1 LSSVEAAIEAG
12 REALYHECFPTDTHT
27 QGDTMQPSVN
37 RPARTLLATLITL
50 GLTTSLAAR
59 ADLFGMELG
68 SDSKN
73 NNGNVVSGGAGPDGA
88 QGASSQLEKCD
99 KPYGTLAVSEPQDYV
114 GRALMGV
121 GLTSPVPL
129 IRMIIQQSNC
139 FMVVERGRAMQNLMQ
154 ERDLASSGQLR
165 RNANMGGGQMMTA
178 DYVLTPD
185 VAISNKDAGG
195 IGGLLGSRLGIGGAL
210 LSAGL
215 KFKEAQT
222 SMMLADTRSSL
233 QVASAQGTAKKTD
246 FSLGALGFGG
256 GVVGGLGAYENTA
269 EGKVIA
275 ASFLDNWNNI
285 VRNIRN
291 NPQLQRTAG
300 DLKSESGKVVTAD
313 GWAEGDVLVT
323 KIGNVKLFATP
334 GNNGRVVATMGRG
347 EEVVFMG
354 KEDGGSVFVQGG
366 SGEGWVSKNLLKRN

>member
-1 LSSVEAAIEAG
+1 MHRSAPG
-12 REALYHECFPTDTHT
+12 F
-27 QGDTMQPSVN
+27 
-37 RPARTLLATLITL
+37 ARKLIVTLIAL
-50 GLTTSLAAR
+50 GLTTSFPAS
-59 ADLFGMELG
+59 ADLFGMDLG
-68 SDSKN
+68 SDSKDN
-73 NNGNVVSGGAGPDGA
+73 HGNVVTGGAGPDGA
-88 QGASSQLEKCD
+88 QGASAQLEKCD

-114 GRALMGV
+114 GRALSGI

-139 FMVVERGRAMQNLMQ
+139 FMVVERGRGMQNLMQ
-154 ERDLASSGQLR
+154 ERDLAQSGQLR

-195 IGGLLGSRLGIGGAL
+195 IGGALGGLFGVGGAL
-210 LSAGL
+210 LAAGL

-222 SMMLADTRSSL
+222 SMILADTRSSL

-246 FSLGALGFGG
+246 FNIGGLGFGG
-256 GVVGGLGAYENTA
+256 GAVGALGAYENTA

-291 NPQLQRTAG
+291 NPQLARTEG
-300 DLKSESGKVVTAD
+300 DTKSESGKVVTAD
-313 GWAEGDVLVT
+313 GWADGDVLVT

-334 GNNGRVVATMGRG
+334 GSGGRVVATLGRG

-354 KEDGGSVFVQGG
+354 KEENGSIFVQGG
-366 SGEGWVSKNLLKRN
+366 SGEGWINKKLMKRD

>member
-1 LSSVEAAIEAG
+1 MQRTA
-12 REALYHECFPTDTHT
+12 
-27 QGDTMQPSVN
+27 QGFSRKLIVS
-37 RPARTLLATLITL
+37 LITL
-50 GLTTSLAAR
+50 GLATPFPAGAG
-59 ADLFGMELG
+59 LFGMDLG
-68 SDSKN
+68 SDSKD

-88 QGASSQLEKCD
+88 QGASAQLEKCD

-114 GRALMGV
+114 GRALMGI

-154 ERDLASSGQLR
+154 ERDLAQSGQLR

-195 IGGLLGSRLGIGGAL
+195 VGGALGGLFGVGGAL
-210 LSAGL
+210 LAAGL

-222 SMMLADTRSSL
+222 SMILADTRSSL

-246 FSLGALGFGG
+246 FSLGGLGFGG
-256 GVVGGLGAYENTA
+256 GAVGALGAYENTA

-291 NPQLQRTAG
+291 NPQLARTAG

-323 KIGNVKLFATP
+323 KIANVKLYATP
-334 GNNGRVVATMGRG
+334 GNAGRVVATLGRG

-354 KEDGGSVFVQGG
+354 KEEGASVFVQGG
-366 SGEGWVSKNLLKRN
+366 SGEGWASKSLLKRN

>member
-1 LSSVEAAIEAG
+1 MSKSRFQRRA
-12 REALYHECFPTDTHT
+12 
-27 QGDTMQPSVN
+27 
-37 RPARTLLATLITL
+37 ATLS
-50 GLTTSLAAR
+50 GLLLSAGLALALPAN
-59 ADLFGMELG
+59 ADLLGMELG
-68 SDSKN
+68 SDSKDN
-73 NNGNVVSGGAGPDGA
+73 HGNVVSGGAGPDGA
-88 QGASSQLEKCD
+88 QGASAKLEKCD

-129 IRMIIQQSNC
+129 IRLIIQQSNC

-154 ERDLASSGQLR
+154 ERDLAASGQLR

-195 IGGLLGSRLGIGGAL
+195 VGAALGGLFGVGGAL
-210 LSAGL
+210 LAGGL

-233 QVASAQGTAKKTD
+233 QIASATGSAKKTD
-246 FSLGALGFGG
+246 FSLGLLGFGG
-256 GVVGGLGAYENTA
+256 GVAGGLGGYENTA

-285 VRNIRN
+285 VRSIRN
-291 NPQLQRTAG
+291 NPQLARTDS
-300 DLKSESGKVVTAD
+300 DLKQESGRVVTAD
-313 GWAEGDVLVT
+313 GWGDGDVLVT
-323 KIGNVKLFATP
+323 KIGNVKLYENP
-334 GNNGRVVATMGRG
+334 GNKGRVLASLGRG

-354 KEDGGSVFVQGG
+354 KEKDGSVFVQGS
-366 SGEGWVSKNLLKRN
+366 SGEGWISKNLLKRD

>member
-1 LSSVEAAIEAG
+1 MV
-12 REALYHECFPTDTHT
+12 
-27 QGDTMQPSVN
+27 
-37 RPARTLLATLITL
+37 TLLSAALATAFPA
-50 GLTTSLAAR
+50 SAEM
-59 ADLFGMELG
+59 FGMELG
-68 SDSKN
+68 SDSKDN
-73 NNGNVVSGGAGPDGA
+73 HGNVVTGGAGPDGA
-88 QGASSQLEKCD
+88 QGASPQLEKCD

-114 GRALMGV
+114 GRALMGI

-154 ERDLASSGQLR
+154 ERDLAQSGQLR

-195 IGGLLGSRLGIGGAL
+195 IGGALGGLFGVGGAL
-210 LSAGL
+210 LAAGL

-222 SMMLADTRSSL
+222 SMILADTRSSL

-246 FSLGALGFGG
+246 FNIGGLGFGG
-256 GVVGGLGAYENTA
+256 GAVGALGAYENTA

-291 NPQLQRTAG
+291 NPQLARTAG
-300 DLKSESGKVVTAD
+300 DLKSESGTVVTAD
-313 GWAEGDVLVT
+313 GWAEGDVLVA
-323 KIGNVKLFATP
+323 KISNVKLYEQA
-334 GNNGRVVATMGRG
+334 GNRGRLVATLGRG

-354 KEDGGSVFVQGG
+354 KEEGGSIFVQGG
-366 SGEGWVSKNLLKRN
+366 SGEGWVSKNLMKRN

>member
-1 LSSVEAAIEAG
+1 MQRSV
-12 REALYHECFPTDTHT
+12 
-27 QGDTMQPSVN
+27 QGFSRKLIV
-37 RPARTLLATLITL
+37 TLVSL
-50 GLTTSLAAR
+50 GLAASFP
-59 ADLFGMELG
+59 ASAGFLGMELG
-68 SDSKN
+68 SDSKDSH
-73 NNGNVVSGGAGPDGA
+73 GNTVSGGAGPGGS
-88 QGASSQLEKCD
+88 QGESAQLEKCD

-114 GRALMGV
+114 GRALMGI
-121 GLTSPVPL
+121 GLTTPTPL

-154 ERDLASSGQLR
+154 ERDLAQSGQLR

-195 IGGLLGSRLGIGGAL
+195 LGGALGGLFGVGGAL
-210 LSAGL
+210 LAAGL

-233 QVASAQGTAKKTD
+233 QVASATGSAKKAD
-246 FSLGALGFGG
+246 FSLGGIGIGG
-256 GVVGGLGAYENTA
+256 GAVGALGAYENTA

-275 ASFLDNWNNI
+275 AGFLDNWNNI

-291 NPQLQRTAG
+291 NPQLVRTEG
-300 DLKSESGKVVTAD
+300 DTKSESGKVVTAD
-313 GWAEGDVLVT
+313 GWGDGDVLAT
-323 KIGNVKLFATP
+323 KIGNVKLYEQA
-334 GNNGRVVATMGRG
+334 GNKGRVIATLGRG

-354 KEDGGSVFVQGG
+354 KEDGASVYVQGG
-366 SGEGWVSKNLLKRN
+366 AGEGWVSKTLLKRN

>member
-1 LSSVEAAIEAG
+1 
-12 REALYHECFPTDTHT
+12 
-27 QGDTMQPSVN
+27 MQ
-37 RPARTLLATLITL
+37 RPARNFGRKFLVTLVSLTLV
-50 GLTTSLAAR
+50 AAVPAQ
-59 ADLFGMELG
+59 ADLFGMDLG
-68 SDSKN
+68 SDTKN
-73 NNGNVVSGGAGPDGA
+73 NNDNMVSGGAGPDGA
-88 QGASSQLEKCD
+88 KGAAPQLEKCD
-99 KPYGTLAVSEPQDYV
+99 KPFGTLAVSEPQDYV
-114 GRALMGV
+114 GRALMGI

-129 IRMIIQQSNC
+129 IRMLIQQSNC
-139 FMVVERGRAMQNLMQ
+139 FMVVERGRAMKNLMQ

-165 RNANMGGGQMMTA
+165 RDANMGGGQMMTA
-178 DYVLTPD
+178 DFVLTPD

-246 FSLGALGFGG
+246 FSLGVLGFGG
-256 GVVGGLGAYENTA
+256 GVAGGLGAYENTA

-291 NPQLQRTAG
+291 SPELARTTST
-300 DLKSESGKVVTAD
+300 LKAEAAKVVLAN
-313 GWAEGDVLVT
+313 GWGEGDVLLT
-323 KIGNVKLFATP
+323 KIGNVKLYATP
-334 GNNGRVVATMGRG
+334 GTSGRVVGTLGRG

-354 KEDGGSVFVQGG
+354 KEDGGSVLVQGG
-366 SGEGWVSKNLLKRN
+366 AGEGWVSKNLLKRD